1 MSRGVPYGQ
10 ELARLARYV
19 MVGIATNC
27 FALGVYYALTFGLAI
42 EPKTALTLSAMAGF
56 GPAYAA
62 NRSWTFRATT
72 RHAVSLWR
80 YAAGYLA
87 SFVFQAAFLWL
98 GVDALG
104 LPHQYVVLVG
114 LGLATVFFFLLQ
126 RIWIFHLPAS
136 ARSGSKA

>member
-1 MSRGVPYGQ
+1 MPHGQ
-10 ELARLARYV
+10 EFAKLARYLA
-19 MVGIATNC
+19 VGVATNC
-27 FALGVYYALTFGLAI
+27 FALGVYYGLTFGFGVQ
-42 EPKTALTLSAMAGF
+42 PKSALTLAALAAF

-62 NRSWTFRATT
+62 NSSWTFRAAT

-104 LPHQYVVLVG
+104 LPHQYVVLAG
-114 LGLATVFFFLLQ
+114 LVLAAVCFFVLQ
-126 RIWIFHLPAS
+126 RIWVFQPGGRHATLG
-136 ARSGSKA
+136 RDG